1 MLSVGSKSNES
12 HTRIQTIYV
21 PVFHCY
27 FSKNDTFD
35 DTITEVVTTSPLT
48 EQKSSSNFNQTILRR
63 HSAMYEC
70 KRKQHSYMNVVLTVL
85 STIKQ
90 TEHIMGVFCVCT
102 KAFIFRIWV
111 IALYIYFCGRCEDHI
126 LFKFKCHHQTSF
138 SNLWNGSNML

>member
-63 HSAMYEC
+63 HSAMYEY

-90 TEHIMGVFCVCT
+90 TEYIVGVLHPSIV
-102 KAFIFRIWV
+102 FIFILVGSKWLLVTCTLQAWRRIRRSFF
-111 IALYIYFCGRCEDHI
+111 YFNSNFI
-126 LFKFKCHHQTSF
+126 NSF
-138 SNLWNGSNML
+138 DRNFVM